1 MAASGATTPKRDARR
16 GVQCLNRQHDSA
28 LGADRGRRRR
38 ADVCDSWVLEFGC
51 VALRAFFS
59 KLFDEAPS
67 DAEAPLVLFAEGVA
81 WSPCDLDLFARRFF
95 LLSLSFLPLLGFSS
109 GVVEA

>member
-1 MAASGATTPKRDARR
+1 MLGTVKSGDKERVGDA
-16 GVQCLNRQHDSA
+16 LA
-28 LGADRGRRRR
+28 LLFGGRL